1 MEGEVDLT
9 DRYEGVIGYI
19 CAKQLPGT
27 TPLYEYYS
35 EKYVN
40 HSYCTNWRG
49 TISGTD
55 RYQGTLG
62 YIYTSQVP
70 GTTPLYGYYSKSIL
84 IIVYQHIGEVLKRG
98 VMLINVHGGMCI
110 N

>member
-1 MEGEVDLT
+1 MN
-9 DRYEGVIGYI
+9 II
-19 CAKQLPGT
+19 
-27 TPLYEYYS
+27 
-35 EKYVN
+35 KYVN

-70 GTTPLYGYYSKSIL
+70 GTTPLYGYYSKKYTNHSL
-84 IIVYQHIGEVLKRG
+84 STHWRGTQEGSDAYQCTWGYVY
-98 VMLINVHGGMCI
+98 
-110 N
+110 